1 MKLDTHKV
9 ESVLNDARSAVQK
22 RDIGLGAFH
31 AAGYAR
37 GAIETLK
44 NLGLISSVEFNRL
57 ERQVMIKEADADMAD
72 ALDRDDDN

>member
-1 MKLDTHKV
+1 MKLDTNKV

-22 RDIGLGAFH
+22 HDLGLGAFH

-37 GAIETLK
+37 GAIETLR

-57 ERQVMIKEADADMAD
+57 EREVMIKEADADMVD
-72 ALDRDDDN
+72 ALGCDHEN